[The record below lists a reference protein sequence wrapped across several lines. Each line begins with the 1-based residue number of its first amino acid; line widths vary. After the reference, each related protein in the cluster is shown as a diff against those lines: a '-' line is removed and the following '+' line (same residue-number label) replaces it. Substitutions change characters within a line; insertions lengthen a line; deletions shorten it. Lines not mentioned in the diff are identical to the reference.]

1 MQVQTRAGLTLSLS
15 SLQGHRPLSQPT
27 VEAGP
32 TGRCLCSRS
41 GGPKK
46 RGLNLGGQNLT
57 LSPPVSSPFLLLLPK
72 TMLI

>member
-1 MQVQTRAGLTLSLS
+1 METRAALTLSLP

-32 TGRCLCSRS
+32 TGGCLCSGL

-57 LSPPVSSPFLLLLPK
+57 LLPPVSSHSPRPR
-72 TMLI
+72 